1 MRCGTVE
8 VARLLAQTASINRT
22 RLCHFLL
29 HFISRA
35 CHPQWQTSHGWDHQF
50 NPIGNGLD
58 AFRASF
64 NTVCADKRIPYTP
77 DVPGQLDLE
86 DVQNLALDLLSAL
99 QSLRASRLLRP
110 GGGSGKN
117 LFSDLSRLS
126 SAGNSDDFDLDRIK
140 PLLRAALADHRD
152 DALIWNRVYDAVT
165 ESTPPPDR

>member
-8 VARLLAQTASINRT
+8 VARLLAQTASINRM

-29 HFISRA
+29 HLISRA
-35 CHPQWQTSHGWDHQF
+35 CHPQWQTSHGIIKD

-64 NTVCADKRIPYTP
+64 DTVCADKRIPYTP
-77 DVPGQLDLE
+77 DTPGHLDLE

-110 GGGSGKN
+110 GGSGKN

-126 SAGNSDDFDLDRIK
+126 SAVNSDDFDLDRIK